1 MTRPMP
7 GPPEDCYC
15 RDGNATCDDCET
27 YGYRYSWG
35 LCPGCH
41 LHNGRDLGAH
51 KRLKDAECAAHYWQA
66 FCYRARAL
74 AEIINLPPHEARR
87 IVKESDT
94 WHRFDTHHHALEES

>member
-15 RDGNATCDDCET
+15 RFGNATCQECET
-27 YGYRYSWG
+27 RGYPYSWG
-35 LCPGCH
+35 LCPGCE

>member
-7 GPPEDCYC
+7 GPPEKYQLLGPMVIVWEG
-15 RDGNATCDDCET
+15 GNGYYYHPSLMDD
-27 YGYRYSWG
+27 
-35 LCPGCH
+35 
-41 LHNGRDLGAH
+41 
-51 KRLKDAECAAHYWQA
+51 KRLTDAECAAHYWQA

>member
-15 RDGNATCDDCET
+15 RFGNATCQECET
-27 YGYRYSWG
+27 RGYPYSWG